1 MQTFKSA
8 KDAALT
14 LRPDVPVYCFRPA
27 VLTAD
32 AERFM
37 AAVGGA
43 PAPKYGWTDVARF
56 SELGIPAVNYGPG
69 NPSLAHA
76 DDERVP
82 IAQIRDVE
90 RGLTAWLSASI

>member
-1 MQTFKSA
+1 
-8 KDAALT
+8 
-14 LRPDVPVYCFRPA
+14 
-27 VLTAD
+27 
-32 AERFM
+32 
-37 AAVGGA
+37 
-43 PAPKYGWTDVARF
+43 
-56 SELGIPAVNYGPG
+56 VNYGPG